1 MTNWKEMPAWQHL
14 QKYRPLLYELVV
26 RDLKVKYR
34 RSFLGY
40 LWSLLNPLLMMAVM
54 SFVFSYIFRYD
65 IENYPLYLICGQTL
79 WGFFNESTNMAMYSV
94 LQNGSLIKKVYIP
107 KFIFPMSRVMSSF
120 TNLLFS
126 MAAIEVVMLV
136 SRVPL
141 HWTLLLF
148 WVPLLLLLLFCIGIG
163 MLLSA
168 LATFFQ
174 DIVHMYGVFTLALT
188 YLTPIF
194 YPVDA
199 DFLPQYAMNIIRCNP
214 LYYYITFFRDV
225 TMYGRLPAAY
235 VLVGSV
241 LFSAAALAVGFGVF
255 RKLQKNFV
263 LYV

>member
-1 MTNWKEMPAWQHL
+1 MKANIQNFL
-14 QKYRPLLYELVV
+14 KYTPLLRELVS

-40 LWSLLNPLLMMAVM
+40 VWSLLNPLLMMTVM
-54 SFVFSYIFRYD
+54 AIVFSFMFKSS
-65 IENYPLYLICGQTL
+65 IEYFHMYLITGNILFQ
-79 WGFFNESTNMAMYSV
+79 FFNESTTTAMTGIIG
-94 LQNGSLIKKVYIP
+94 NGSLIRKVYIP
-107 KFIFPMSRVMSSF
+107 KYIFPMSRVMSSF

-126 MAAIEVVMLV
+126 MAAIVVVMLV

-241 LFSAAALAVGFGVF
+241 LFSAAALVVGFGVF